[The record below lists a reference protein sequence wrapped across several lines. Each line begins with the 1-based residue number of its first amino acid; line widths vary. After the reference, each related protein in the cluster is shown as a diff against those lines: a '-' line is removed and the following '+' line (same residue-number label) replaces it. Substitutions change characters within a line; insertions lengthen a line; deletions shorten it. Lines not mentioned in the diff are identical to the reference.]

1 MQTKTVSNT
10 VPPAT
15 LARHAPTSGPGTTV
29 LLCRT
34 AYSLYW
40 AGRYLERAESLARL
54 VAEHTALL
62 VDLPTSVPLTWE
74 PLLAIPGVNHGFY
87 AQFERA
93 DEPSIMQFLLADPSN
108 PSSLYR
114 SLTDAREN
122 LRTVRQVFPP
132 EAWRLANELAAFVE
146 TQAATGWRRGRRHR
160 LLDRVIADCQRLAG
174 VVSGAMRR
182 DHAYEFFAIGTQ
194 LERADMT
201 TRVLD
206 VRAASLIES
215 DGDGPA
221 SLFDEVQWL
230 GVMRSLVG
238 LYAFRRS
245 TSHRVLGPEVARFL
259 LSDPYFP
266 RSVVFCLDGVAD
278 ALSRL
283 PVRDGPAEACAR
295 IRRRLAAV
303 ATTNWTKDTIRRMAD
318 DLQLGLIAVDTAVCD
333 AYFESIS

>member
-1 MQTKTVSNT
+1 VHS
-10 VPPAT
+10 PAI
-15 LARHAPTSGPGTTV
+15 

-40 AGRYLERAESLARL
+40 AGRYLERAEGLARL

-87 AQFERA
+87 AQFGRA
-93 DEPSIMQFLLADPSN
+93 DEPSIMQFLLADASN
-108 PSSLYR
+108 PSSLHR
-114 SLTDAREN
+114 ALTDAREN

-132 EAWRLANELAAFVE
+132 AAWRLANELATYVE
-146 TQAATGWRRGRRHR
+146 SQADSGWRRGRRHQ
-160 LLDRVIADCQRLAG
+160 LLERVMADCQRVAG
-174 VVSGAMRR
+174 VVNGAMRR
-182 DHAYEFFAIGTQ
+182 DHAYEFFTIGTQ
-194 LERADMT
+194 IERADMT

-206 VRAASLIES
+206 VRAASLIGS

-230 GVMRSLVG
+230 GVMRSL
-238 LYAFRRS
+238 LAMHPFRR
-245 TSHRVLGPEVARFL
+245 TTGERVLGPEVTRFL
-259 LSDPYFP
+259 LADPSFP

-283 PVRDGPAEACAR
+283 PARPGPEEACAR
-295 IRRRLAAV
+295 VRRRLAAV
-303 ATTNWTKDTIRRMAD
+303 ATTAWTRDTIRRTAD
-318 DLQLGLIAVDTAVCD
+318 ELQLGLIEVDAALRD
-333 AYFESIS
+333 AYFEPAA